1 MGSTAVDAIW
11 RKLKQQECKDVLLES
26 LWKHVQA
33 GTCNSSNNSSKQ
45 LKQNNSGSTQATVQL
60 SSSPGKE
67 DALRCS
73 LQDGSA
79 VSQLALALQSRDGS
93 TVRAALCQLQV
104 RSGPVCC
111 CGCSIELLSHR
122 R

>member
-1 MGSTAVDAIW
+1 MGSANVDAIW
-11 RKLKQQECKDVLLES
+11 RKLKQQECKDDRLEL

-33 GTCNSSNNSSKQ
+33 GTCNSSNNSSSKQ
-45 LKQNNSGSTQATVQL
+45 QSSMQASVQQ
-60 SSSPGKE
+60 SSSLGRK

-93 TVRAALCQLQV
+93 TVKAALCQLQV
-104 RSGPVCC
+104 RSGQV
-111 CGCSIELLSHR
+111 
-122 R
+122 

>member
-1 MGSTAVDAIW
+1 MGSTTVDAIW
-11 RKLKQQECKDVLLES
+11 RKLKQQECKDARLES

-33 GTCNSSNNSSKQ
+33 GTCSSSNNSSKQ
-45 LKQNNSGSTQATVQL
+45 LTQ
-60 SSSPGKE
+60 SSSSMQASVQQSSSLARR

-73 LQDGSA
+73 LKDGPA

-93 TVRAALCQLQV
+93 TVKAALCQLQV
-104 RSGPVCC
+104 CSGPVCC
-111 CGCSIELLSHR
+111 CGCSIELLRAR